1 MSVRPPCDNGL
12 QPIVR
17 LSPSPR
23 PRGEGR
29 GGGHSNGLKP
39 IVWTVGALAA
49 MLALLPAAANG
60 QPARTEAQV
69 EADWLRQEAV
79 RWTGPATGI
88 ATPEEDA
95 LGGVDGVKNG
105 KWGFHSGI
113 DDNPWWQVD
122 LEDARPISRVLIYN
136 RCDGGT
142 AERAAHLILML
153 SADGENWTEA
163 YKHDGTVFYGQTD
176 GKPLEVK
183 LGGTVARYVRIQVPS
198 PQAVIH
204 FDEVEVY
211 GPPDETVNL
220 ALWKPAN
227 QSSASQYSTRKVRPG
242 SGEDLAKRALSMVA
256 SGLKLADDLRTR
268 GVDTRSAEEEL
279 HAVEAEAQQ
288 TGTSDASRE
297 LYLRARRAV
306 RGLALRNPLLDFDD
320 ILFVKRVPG
329 SYSHMSDQNYGWWSR
344 GGGGVYVLHGAKS
357 DAPTLQ
363 CLTDSFPLGSFT
375 TPELSYDGKRV
386 LFAYCTYHE
395 DLAGIANKVDK
406 DALPEDGF
414 YHIYEMNVDG
424 TGLRQVTHG
433 RYDDFNPRYLPT
445 GQIVFLSTRRG
456 QAVQCGL
463 GSAMLTL
470 AGTMPDSYVRCGGD
484 HWRPVAVYTLHVM
497 DPDGTGMRAISP
509 FENFEWD
516 PAVASDGR
524 VIYARW
530 DYVDR
535 TPMPFMSLWSTRPDG
550 TGVHIVYGN
559 FTPDPHCIFQAQPI
573 PGSEKLIF
581 TGSAHHSI
589 TGGSLALLDPNV
601 DVDGNGPLTRLTPEV
616 CFPEAEGW
624 PTTYYADP
632 WPLSESYYLTA
643 WSDQPLRNEGGANP
657 ANACGI
663 YLYDAFGNLELLY
676 RDPEIGS
683 QFPIP
688 VRPRPLPPATPDAA
702 QWGSGEQGDMLLLDV
717 YKGLTGIERGSVARI
732 RVVGLPAKVQPEM
745 NSPNLGLTRDDPGKF
760 IVGTAPVEQDG
771 SAHLAVP
778 AGVPLFFQALDK
790 DGLAIQTMRTA
801 TYIQPGETLT
811 CIGCHE
817 HRGSAPPNGEVLAAS
832 VPPSK
837 LKPGPDGTWPLSYD
851 KLVQPVL
858 DRSCVSCH
866 GPRGTDSAAVAFDLS
881 SSAASWERMV
891 SYGSPSLRDDV
902 MARYN
907 EGKSIAGAGPAS
919 HSPVLALLRAG
930 HHGASLDPDSLE
942 RLVTWMDLYG
952 QRQGY
957 FSDEQEQ
964 RLIDLRRTIASVIG
978 E

>member
-1 MSVRPPCDNGL
+1 MRTRLCVDNGREPIALPPSPALAPRAGGGRAPHNGL
-12 QPIVR
+12 QPIVWL
-17 LSPSPR
+17 LSA
-23 PRGEGR
+23 
-29 GGGHSNGLKP
+29 
-39 IVWTVGALAA
+39 IVATLAV
-49 MLALLPAAANG
+49 PAAAAG
-60 QPARTEAQV
+60 DGPARTQAQV

-79 RWTGPATGI
+79 RWTGPAAGM
-88 ATPEEDA
+88 ATPAEDA

-105 KWGFHSGI
+105 KWGFHSGQEP
-113 DDNPWWQVD
+113 NPWWQVD
-122 LEDARPISRVLIYN
+122 LEEARAISRVLIYN

-142 AERAAHLILML
+142 AERAAHLVALL
-153 SADGENWTEA
+153 STDGGNWTEA

-183 LGGTVARYVRIQVPS
+183 LGGTVARYVRIQIPG

-204 FDEVEVY
+204 FDEIEVY
-211 GPPDETVNL
+211 GPPDETVDL

-227 QSSASQYSTRKVRPG
+227 ESSASQYSTRKFRPG
-242 SGEDLAKRALSMVA
+242 SGESLGKRALEVAA
-256 SGLKLADDLRTR
+256 SGLKLAEDLRAR
-268 GVDTRSAEEEL
+268 GVDTRSAEAEL
-279 HAVEAEAQQ
+279 RAVEAQAAQS
-288 TGTSDASRE
+288 GPSDAAVKE
-297 LYLRARRAV
+297 LYLRARGALRV
-306 RGLALRNPLLDFDD
+306 LALRNPLLDFDD
-320 ILFVKRVPG
+320 ILLVKRVPG

-344 GGGGVYVLHGAKS
+344 PGGGIYVLHGVRS
-357 DAPTLQ
+357 DTPALR
-363 CLTDSFPLGSFT
+363 CLTDSLPPGSFM
-375 TPELSYDGKRV
+375 TPDLSYDGRRV
-386 LFAYCTYHE
+386 LFAYCTYHD
-395 DLAGIANKVDK
+395 DLAGVADKVNK

-424 TGLRQVTHG
+424 TGLRQVTRG

-445 GQIVFLSTRRG
+445 GGIVFLSTRRG

-463 GSAMLTL
+463 DSAMLTL
-470 AGTMPDSYVRCGGD
+470 TGTMPDSYVRCGGD

-497 DPDGTGMRAISP
+497 NPDGTDLRAISP

-524 VIYARW
+524 IVYARW

-550 TGVHIVYGN
+550 TGVQIVYGN
-559 FTPDPHCIFQAQPI
+559 FTSDPHCVFQAQPI

-624 PTTYYADP
+624 PTTYYTDP
-632 WPLSESYYLTA
+632 WPLSETYHLTA
-643 WSDQPLRNEGGANP
+643 WSDQPLRNEGGPNA

-688 VRPRPLPPATPDAA
+688 VRPRPLPPATPAA
-702 QWGSGEQGDMLLLDV
+702 VAWGSGEQGSMLLLDV
-717 YKGLTGIERGSVARI
+717 YQGLKGVERGSVARI
-732 RVVGLPAKVQPEM
+732 RVVGVPAKVQPEM

-760 IVGTAPVEQDG
+760 VVGTAPVEEDG
-771 SAHLAVP
+771 SAHFALP
-778 AGVPLFFQALDK
+778 AGVPVFFQALDR
-790 DGLAIQTMRTA
+790 DGLAIQTMRTV
-801 TYIQPGETLT
+801 TYVQPGQTLT

-817 HRGSAPPNGEVLAAS
+817 PRGSAPPNGEALAAS
-832 VPPSK
+832 APPSK
-837 LKPGPDGTWPLSYD
+837 LSPGPDGTWPLRYD
-851 KLVQPVL
+851 RLVQPVL
-858 DRSCVSCH
+858 DRSCASCH
-866 GPRGTDSAAVAFDLS
+866 GPGGTDSAAVAFDLS

-891 SYGSPSLRDDV
+891 SYGSPSLRDEV

-907 EGKSIAGAGPAS
+907 EGKSIPGSGPALK
-919 HSPVLALLRAG
+919 SPVLALLRAG
-930 HHGASLDPDSLE
+930 HHGVALDADEME

-964 RLIDLRRTIASVIG
+964 RLIELRRTVAGIP
-978 E
+978 